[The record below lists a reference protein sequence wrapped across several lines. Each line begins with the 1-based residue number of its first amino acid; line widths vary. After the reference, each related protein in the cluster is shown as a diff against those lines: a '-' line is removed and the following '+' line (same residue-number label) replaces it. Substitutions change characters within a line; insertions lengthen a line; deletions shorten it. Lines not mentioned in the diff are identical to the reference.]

1 MRDRQQRAYPAE
13 PQRDCHLINFAAPS
27 MGDVASRR
35 GWSTPS
41 TVQALRQEGGGEAAV
56 QASCSDGWKAA
67 TAVSS
72 LDRSWAE
79 ELSRVAPL
87 PTHLCRD
94 LVVITAHP
102 YEAVYGAGGLIS
114 YLALQGADVEVLAV
128 TDGDEAAPLQR
139 PSHGRYVRATYQRLG
154 VPEVRRHRLHLESG
168 RVCDAESDLIAAFSE
183 LVGHDC
189 YPGLWCLAPWG
200 RDGHPDH
207 DAVGLAAE
215 AVCRTYNL
223 RLVRYLCAAWDWLQ
237 PKDLPWRD
245 VRQFT
250 LSESVRGRKKA
261 AMALPPTIPCRDWVA
276 DRELFLV

>member
-1 MRDRQQRAYPAE
+1 LGDVDDSLPAE
-13 PQRDCHLINFAAPS
+13 GGRLSIL
-27 MGDVASRR
+27 
-35 GWSTPS
+35 
-41 TVQALRQEGGGEAAV
+41 QALGQEGGGEAAV
-56 QASCSDGWKAA
+56 QASCCDVWKAA
-67 TAVSS
+67 TAVSR
-72 LDRSWAE
+72 LDRSWTE

-102 YEAVYGAGGLIS
+102 YEAVYAAGGLIS
-114 YLALQGADVEVLAV
+114 HLAMQGADVEVLAV
-128 TDGDEAAPLQR
+128 TDGDGAAPLQPPFR
-139 PSHGRYVRATYQRLG
+139 RRDILAAYRRLG
-154 VPEVRRHRLHLESG
+154 VPEVRRHRLQLESG
-168 RVCDAESDLIAAFSE
+168 KVSDAQPDLIAAFSE

-189 YPGLWCLAPWG
+189 FPGLWCLAPW
-200 RDGHPDH
+200 RCDGHPDH

-223 RLVRYLCAAWDWLQ
+223 RLVRYLCAAWEWVQ

-250 LSESVRGRKKA
+250 LSDSVRTRMNA
-261 AMALPPTIPCRDWVA
+261 AVALPPTIPGRDWVA